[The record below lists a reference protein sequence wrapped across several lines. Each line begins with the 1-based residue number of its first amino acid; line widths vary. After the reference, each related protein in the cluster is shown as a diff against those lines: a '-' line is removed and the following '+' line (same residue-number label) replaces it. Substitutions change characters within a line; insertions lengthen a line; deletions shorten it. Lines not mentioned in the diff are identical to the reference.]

1 MQKKNLK
8 TVNKLLLKGFFYFC
22 LVFLGFAIAKLFN
35 VFPYFLVN
43 KNIDILNLLSLL
55 FSVLIFYFIYSF
67 VDKEKDANSREKDLL
82 INRIEELYQVIK
94 DQSYTLVDDQL
105 HYTTAAAYSKR
116 IRLQLTAII
125 QLTEQANLKIDKALT
140 DRCHVEI
147 KKLKEKLTD
156 TPRLDLE
163 TEEEEAPV
171 KVSKGV
177 IYYSESRR
185 LEVES
190 QYDSLMNEILS
201 LQLHLN
207 RA

>member
-1 MQKKNLK
+1 M
-8 TVNKLLLKGFFYFC
+8 
-22 LVFLGFAIAKLFN
+22 
-35 VFPYFLVN
+35 
-43 KNIDILNLLSLL
+43 
-55 FSVLIFYFIYSF
+55 
-67 VDKEKDANSREKDLL
+67 DKEKDANSREKDLL